1 MVQRQHR
8 MGQGM
13 NFMNLSARRV
23 LACASAIALAASA
36 GLVAVPQALAQPAP
50 NRAGAGVA
58 VSNPVDQAITALRA
72 ISTLRA
78 DFVQTDRNGQRIGGV
93 MTLKRPG
100 RIRFQYQQGVPFLI
114 VSDGASLNVIDYEV
128 RQVQRWPIRNSPLG
142 ALLSPD
148 KDVARFA
155 RSTPTGNPAVLSIE
169 VKDPRHPE
177 YGTITLIM
185 VRKAG
190 APGGLELDSW
200 VALDSQGKRT
210 SVRLLNQQYGIAVPD
225 NTFRWNDPRPQSRK
239 AG

>member
-1 MVQRQHR
+1 
-8 MGQGM
+8 M
-13 NFMNLSARRV
+13 NPTRTFARRA
-23 LACASAIALAASA
+23 LAGSLLVCAAALASGAGSSVTPALAAPNPSS
-36 GLVAVPQALAQPAP
+36 PPAAP
-50 NRAGAGVA
+50 ATQ
-58 VSNPVDQAITALRA
+58 VDQAIAALRA
-72 ISTLRA
+72 ISSLRA
-78 DFVQTDRNGQRIGGV
+78 DFLQTDRNGQRIGGV

-114 VSDGASLNVIDYEV
+114 VSDGSALNVIDYEV

-155 RSTPTGNPAVLSIE
+155 RTLSTGNPAVLSIE

-177 YGTITLIM
+177 YGTITLLM

-210 SVRLLNQQYGIAVPD
+210 TVRLMNQQYGIAVPD